1 MDQKQN
7 KSSLIQEE
15 TLNKIIERIELGEP
29 LTKICKDKS
38 MPSLS
43 VFYRYMRNDE
53 KLQNK
58 IRQARE
64 TGCFTIIDKIN
75 EELETPQDNQHM
87 MWVREKLAQSRWLAS
102 KLANNT
108 FGDKI
113 KQEVKQDTKLII
125 QWDIPDNENNLIQA
139 KEIVEEVPKTPIQE
153 LSNK

>member
-7 KSSLIQEE
+7 KRSLISEE
-15 TLNKIIERIELGEP
+15 TISKIIERIELGEP
-29 LTKICKDKS
+29 LTKITKDKS

-87 MWVREKLAQSRWLAS
+87 MWVREKLAMSRWLAS
-102 KLANNT
+102 KLASGV

-125 QWDIPDNENNLIQA
+125 EWNIPDNENNLIQA
-139 KEIVEEVPKTPIQE
+139 KEIMEEVPKTPIEE
-153 LSNK
+153 LSSK

>member
-7 KSSLIQEE
+7 NRSLIQEE
-15 TLNKIIERIELGEP
+15 TISKIIERIELGEP

-87 MWVREKLAQSRWLAS
+87 MWVREKLAMSRWLAS
-102 KLANNT
+102 KLASGV

-125 QWDIPDNENNLIQA
+125 EWNIPDNENNLIQA
-139 KEIVEEVPKTPIQE
+139 KEIMEEVPKTPIEE
-153 LSNK
+153 LSSK

>member
-7 KSSLIQEE
+7 KRSLISEE
-15 TLNKIIERIELGEP
+15 TISKIIERIELGEP
-29 LTKICKDKS
+29 LTKITKDKS

-58 IRQARE
+58 IRLARE

-75 EELETPQDNQHM
+75 EDLETPQDNQHM
-87 MWVREKLAQSRWLAS
+87 MWVRERLAMGRWLAS
-102 KLANNT
+102 KLASGV

-113 KQEVKQDTKLII
+113 KQEVKQDSKLII
-125 QWDIPDNENNLIQA
+125 EWNIPENENNLIQA

>member
-7 KSSLIQEE
+7 KSSLIPEE

-58 IRQARE
+58 IRLARE

-75 EELETPQDNQHM
+75 EELAYDVGSRETSAIEM
-87 MWVREKLAQSRWLAS
+87 VSI
-102 KLANNT
+102 
-108 FGDKI
+108 KI
-113 KQEVKQDTKLII
+113 SQ
-125 QWDIPDNENNLIQA
+125 
-139 KEIVEEVPKTPIQE
+139 
-153 LSNK
+153 

>member
-7 KSSLIQEE
+7 NRSLIQEE

-75 EELETPQDNQHM
+75 EDLETPQDNQHM
-87 MWVREKLAQSRWLAS
+87 MWVRERLAMGRWLAS
-102 KLANNT
+102 KLASGV

-113 KQEVKQDTKLII
+113 KQEVKQDSKLII
-125 QWDIPDNENNLIQA
+125 EWNIPENENNLIQA

>member
-7 KSSLIQEE
+7 KASLIQEE

-102 KLANNT
+102 KLASGV

-139 KEIVEEVPKTPIQE
+139 EKILEEVPKTPIQE

>member
-7 KSSLIQEE
+7 KRSLISEE
-15 TLNKIIERIELGEP
+15 TISKIIERIELGEP

-75 EELETPQDNQHM
+75 EDLETPQDNQHM
-87 MWVREKLAQSRWLAS
+87 MWVRERLAMGRWLAS
-102 KLANNT
+102 KLASGV

-113 KQEVKQDTKLII
+113 KQEVKQDSKLII
-125 QWDIPDNENNLIQA
+125 QWDIPENENNLIQA

>member
-7 KSSLIQEE
+7 KRSLISEE
-15 TLNKIIERIELGEP
+15 TISKIIERIELGEP
-29 LTKICKDKS
+29 LTKITKDKS

-87 MWVREKLAQSRWLAS
+87 MWVREKLAMSRWLAS
-102 KLANNT
+102 KLASGV

-113 KQEVKQDTKLII
+113 KQEVKQDTKLIV
-125 QWDIPDNENNLIQA
+125 QWDIPENENNLIQA

>member
-1 MDQKQN
+1 ME
-7 KSSLIQEE
+7 SRGVIQ
-15 TLNKIIERIELGEP
+15 
-29 LTKICKDKS
+29 DKES
-38 MPSLS
+38 IFQPSFLKT
-43 VFYRYMRNDE
+43 E
-53 KLQNK
+53 
-58 IRQARE
+58 
-64 TGCFTIIDKIN
+64 IIDGAISFEFSVDIDSDKLEGRRTEYAKYFVEKIN

-113 KQEVKQDTKLII
+113 KQEVKQDSKLII
-125 QWDIPDNENNLIQA
+125 QWDIPENENNLIQA

>member
-1 MDQKQN
+1 M
-7 KSSLIQEE
+7 SSSSKTPSPSLS
-15 TLNKIIERIELGEP
+15 LSELSP
-29 LTKICKDKS
+29 

-58 IRQARE
+58 IRLARE